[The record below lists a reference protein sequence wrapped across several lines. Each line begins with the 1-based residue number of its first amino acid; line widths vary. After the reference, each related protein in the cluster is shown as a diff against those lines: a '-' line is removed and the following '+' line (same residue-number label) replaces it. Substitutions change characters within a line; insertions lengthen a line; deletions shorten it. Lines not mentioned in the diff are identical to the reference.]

1 MNKLTEYTER
11 LCEISA
17 RLKKYGEMASIAQ
30 YDMTATAPAGAAAR
44 RGELL
49 AFIHEQTRH
58 ILLSPQTIETVR
70 FLSEEEN
77 LSQLDDRMAGELR
90 IYRRRIDAVT
100 GVPEKLLSELSV
112 LTQTTEQLWIGC
124 KHTGEYGQLRKNLAR
139 IIALQKEVAEC
150 RVVAQNRQAPAHPLD
165 PIIDEIDAGMTVEKL
180 TILFDE
186 IRRRTVPLLRK
197 ITESG
202 YMPDTGFVA
211 SGCPETVQR
220 RIAWQL
226 LEKIGYS
233 SRYGIVGSGEHPCT
247 YGVNRWD
254 VRFTDHFYE
263 DNLLKG
269 TISAMHEGG
278 HGLYEMNVDPELTD
292 LLVGSGSHGA
302 MHESSSRFWE
312 NIIGRSLPFWEFAA
326 PVFIRETGLDGVTPE
341 MFWQAVNL
349 VKPGSVRIYAD
360 ELSYNLHIMMRFELE
375 KQLFDGSLSVDD
387 LDDAWDALTQEY
399 LGVRPQKPAEGWAQD
414 MHWPA
419 GMFGYFQSYTLGN
432 LYSAQIAA
440 HLRKQMPD
448 FDDLVR
454 RGEFDPIRQW
464 LTENWYRYGQ
474 IYTNEQL
481 LDKMTGEPL
490 KAGYLCDYLEEKF
503 GRLYSL

>member
-11 LCEISA
+11 LCEISS

-49 AFIHEQTRH
+49 AFIYEQTRR
-58 ILLSPQTIETVR
+58 ILLSPQTIETVH
-70 FLSEEEN
+70 FLSEKES

-100 GVPEKLLSELSV
+100 GVPEQLLSELSI
-112 LTQTTEQLWIGC
+112 LTQTTEQLWIRC

-139 IIALQKEVAEC
+139 IIALQKEAANC
-150 RVVAQNRQAPAHPLD
+150 RLAAQNKPAPAHPLD
-165 PIIDEIDAGMTVEKL
+165 PIIDETDAGMTVEKL
-180 TILFDE
+180 TVLFDE
-186 IRRRTVPLLRK
+186 IRSRSVVLLRK
-197 ITESG
+197 IMESG
-202 YMPDTGFVA
+202 YLPDTGFVA

-263 DNLLKG
+263 DNLLQG

-278 HGLYEMNVDPELTD
+278 HGLYEMNVGPELAD
-292 LLVGSGSHGA
+292 LLAGAGSHGA

-341 MFWQAVNL
+341 MFWRAVNL
-349 VKPGSVRIYAD
+349 VKPGPVRIYAD

-375 KQLFDGSLSVDD
+375 KQLFDGSLLVDD
-387 LDDAWDALTQEY
+387 LDDAWDALSQEY
-399 LGVRPQKPAEGWAQD
+399 LGIRPQKPAEGWAQD

-440 HLRKQMPD
+440 QLRRQLPD
-448 FDDLVR
+448 FDGLVR
-454 RGEFDPIRQW
+454 RGEFEPIRQW

>member
-30 YDMTATAPAGAAAR
+30 YDMTATAPVGASAR

-49 AFIHEQTRH
+49 AFLHEQSRRN
-58 ILLSPQTIETVR
+58 LLSPETAETVA

-77 LSQLDDRMAGELR
+77 FSRLDDRMKGELR

-100 GVPEKLLSELSV
+100 GVPEGLLGELSR
-112 LTQTTEQLWIGC
+112 LKQTTEQLWIGC
-124 KHTGEYGQLRKNLAR
+124 KHTGGYTELKKNLSR
-139 IIALQKEVAEC
+139 MIALQKEVSQC
-150 RVVAQNRQAPAHPLD
+150 RLAAQDKPAPAHPLD
-165 PIIDEIDAGMTVEKL
+165 PIIDGTDAGMTVEKL
-180 TILFDE
+180 TILFEE
-186 IRRRTVPLLRK
+186 IRRRTVPLLQK
-197 ITESG
+197 VIESG
-202 YMPDTGFVA
+202 FVPDTAFTA
-211 SGCPETVQR
+211 AGCPEPVQR

-226 LEKIGYS
+226 LEKVGYS
-233 SRYGIVGSGEHPCT
+233 SRYGVMGSGEHPCT
-247 YGVNRWD
+247 YGVNRRD
-254 VRFTDHFYE
+254 VRFTNHFYE

-278 HGLYEMNVDPELTD
+278 HGMYEMNVGAELAD
-292 LLVGSGSHGA
+292 LLAGSGSHGA

-312 NIIGRSLPFWEFAA
+312 NIVGRSLPFWEFAA
-326 PVFIRETGLDGVTPE
+326 PVFIKEAGLSGVTPE

-349 VKPGSVRIYAD
+349 VKPGPVRIYAD

-375 KQLFDGSLSVDD
+375 KKLFDGSLTVDE
-387 LDDAWDALTQEY
+387 LDDAWNELSQQY

-432 LYSAQIAA
+432 LCSAQIAA
-440 HLRKQMPD
+440 HLRQQLPE
-448 FDDLVR
+448 FDGLVR

-481 LDKMTGEPL
+481 LDQMTGEPL

-503 GRLYSL
+503 TGLYSL